1 MVGAGFHPRPPMP
14 DGSGWKG
21 RRADLLSDRTRMD
34 RRAWAATNLAA
45 ALLAAPRTP
54 ESIAACVETA
64 LGPSQSSRRRA
75 GLINWLSALGTPY
88 PPSPDRLAAL
98 LYGSPRFGPA
108 RGRRG
113 AVLDPPLF
121 APAPVFAGLDLPQLA
136 AIGDLAEWLDLPVET
151 LDWLSDERRSLARA
165 GDVLQHYHYAFHP
178 KRGGALRLI
187 EAPKMRLK
195 RIQRRILDEILAKV
209 PVHDSAQGFVAGR
222 SCLGHAQR
230 HAGEAMVLTLDLAQF
245 FPSLGVARI
254 HGLFRLLG
262 YPWAVARRL
271 TGLCSTATPSVLVRH
286 LPEAERPRYALP
298 HLPQGAPSSPAL
310 ANLAAWPL
318 DRRLAGLARAAGANY
333 SRYADD
339 LAFSGDVRQ
348 LEGFERQVAIIVQE
362 EGFALNPTKTRRM
375 RQSKRQQVTGI
386 VVNAHNNLGRAEFD
400 RLKAILHNC
409 RTLGPAGQ
417 NRDDVSDF
425 RRHLDGRVSWVEQV
439 NPPRGAK
446 LRRLFDLIAFGATD
460 GT

>member
-1 MVGAGFHPRPPMP
+1 
-14 DGSGWKG
+14 
-21 RRADLLSDRTRMD
+21 MD

-45 ALLAAPRTP
+45 ALLAAPWAP
-54 ESIAACVETA
+54 QSIAAAVETG
-64 LGPSQSSRRRA
+64 LGPSKSRRRA
-75 GLINWLSALGTPY
+75 GLINWLLALGTPY
-88 PPSPDRLAAL
+88 PPAPDRLAAL
-98 LYGSPRFGPA
+98 LYRSRRFGPA

-121 APAPVFAGLDLPQLA
+121 APAPAFVGLDLPQLA
-136 AIGDLAEWLDLPVET
+136 TLGALADWLELSVET
-151 LDWLSDERRSLARA
+151 LDWLSDERRSLATA
-165 GDVLQHYHYAFHP
+165 TDTLQHYRYAFLA
-178 KRGGALRLI
+178 KRDGTKRLI
-187 EAPKMRLK
+187 EAPKPQLK

-209 PVHDSAQGFVAGR
+209 PVHESAQGFVAGR

-271 TGLCSTATPSVLVRH
+271 TGLCSTTTPLTLARRLPAAEQRH
-286 LPEAERPRYALP
+286 YAAP

-339 LAFSGDVRQ
+339 LAFSGDARP
-348 LEGFERQVAIIVQE
+348 LAGFERKVAIIVAE
-362 EGFALNPTKTRRM
+362 EGFALNPLKTRRM
-375 RQSKRQQVTGI
+375 RRSERQQVTGI
-386 VVNAHNNLGRAEFD
+386 VVNAHNNLSRAEFD

-409 RTLGPAGQ
+409 RIQGAAGQ
-417 NRDDVSDF
+417 NRDNIADF

-446 LRRLFDLIAFGATD
+446 LRRLFELIGFEATD
-460 GT
+460 RA

>member
-1 MVGAGFHPRPPMP
+1 MP

-21 RRADLLSDRTRMD
+21 RRAALLSDRMRMD

-45 ALLAAPRTP
+45 ALLAAPWTSQ
-54 ESIAACVETA
+54 SIAAAVETG
-64 LGPSQSSRRRA
+64 LGPSQSRRRA
-75 GLINWLSALGTPY
+75 GLIEWLLALGTPY
-88 PPSPDRLAAL
+88 PPAPDRLAAL
-98 LYGSPRFGPA
+98 LYDSRRFGPA

-121 APAPVFAGLDLPQLA
+121 APAPAFVGLDLPQLA
-136 AIGDLAEWLDLPVET
+136 TLGALADWLELSVEA
-151 LDWLSDERRSLARA
+151 LDWLSDERRSLATA
-165 GDVLQHYHYAFHP
+165 GDTLQHYRYAFLA
-178 KRGGALRLI
+178 KRDGTERLI
-187 EAPKMRLK
+187 EAPKPRLK
-195 RIQRRILDEILAKV
+195 RIQRRILDEILAKM
-209 PVHDSAQGFVAGR
+209 PVHESAQGFVAGR

-271 TGLCSTATPSVLVRH
+271 TGLCSTTTPLALARRLPAAEQRH
-286 LPEAERPRYALP
+286 YAAP

-339 LAFSGDVRQ
+339 LAFSGDARP
-348 LEGFERQVAIIVQE
+348 LAGFERKIALIVAE
-362 EGFALNPTKTRRM
+362 EGFALNPLKTRRM
-375 RQSKRQQVTGI
+375 RRSERQQVTGI

-409 RTLGPAGQ
+409 RIQGAAGQ
-417 NRDDVSDF
+417 NRGDIPDF

-439 NPPRGAK
+439 NPQRGAK
-446 LRRLFDLIAFGATD
+446 LRRLFDLIGFDATD
-460 GT
+460 RA

>member
-1 MVGAGFHPRPPMP
+1 MP

-21 RRADLLSDRTRMD
+21 RRADSLSDRMRMD

-45 ALLAAPRTP
+45 ALLAAPWTP

-64 LGPSQSSRRRA
+64 LGPSSHHRRRA
-75 GLINWLSALGTPY
+75 GLNRWLVALGRPY
-88 PPSPDRLAAL
+88 PPAPDRVAAL
-98 LYGSPRFGPA
+98 LYESPRFGPA

-121 APAPVFAGLDLPQLA
+121 APSPVFAGLDLPQLA
-136 AIGDLAEWLDLPVET
+136 TIGELAAWLELPVET
-151 LDWLSDERRSLARA
+151 LDWLSDERRSLATTS
-165 GDVLQHYHYAFHP
+165 DPLQHYRYAFLA
-178 KRGGALRLI
+178 KRDGALRLI
-187 EAPKMRLK
+187 EAPKPRLK

-209 PVHDSAQGFVAGR
+209 PVHESAQGFVAGR

-271 TGLCSTATPSVLVRH
+271 TGLCSTATPLTLARR
-286 LPEAERPRYALP
+286 LPEAEQRRYAMP

-318 DRRLAGLARAAGANY
+318 DRRLAGLARAAGVNY

-339 LAFSGDVRQ
+339 LAFSGDAPQ
-348 LEGFERQVAIIVQE
+348 LESFERKVAVIIQE
-362 EGFALNPTKTRRM
+362 EGFALNSSKTRRM
-375 RQSKRQQVTGI
+375 RQSERQQVTGI

-409 RTLGPAGQ
+409 RTLGPAEQ
-417 NRDDVSDF
+417 NRDNVTDF
-425 RRHLDGRVSWVEQV
+425 RRHLDGRVGWVEQV

-446 LRRLFDLIAFGATD
+446 LRRMFDLIAFDATD
-460 GT
+460 RT

>member
-1 MVGAGFHPRPPMP
+1 M
-14 DGSGWKG
+14 
-21 RRADLLSDRTRMD
+21 RMD

-45 ALLAAPRTP
+45 ALLAAPWTAQA
-54 ESIAACVETA
+54 IAAAVETG
-64 LGPSQSSRRRA
+64 LGPSKSRRRA
-75 GLINWLSALGTPY
+75 GLITWLLALGTPY
-88 PPSPDRLAAL
+88 PPAPDRLAAL
-98 LYGSPRFGPA
+98 LYGSRRFGPA

-121 APAPVFAGLDLPQLA
+121 APAPAFVGLDLPQLA
-136 AIGDLAEWLDLPVET
+136 TLGALADWLELSVET
-151 LDWLSDERRSLARA
+151 LDWLSDERRSLATA
-165 GDVLQHYHYAFHP
+165 TDTLQHYRYAFLA
-178 KRGGALRLI
+178 KRDGTKRLI
-187 EAPKMRLK
+187 EAPKPRLK

-209 PVHDSAQGFVAGR
+209 PVHESAQGFVAGR

-230 HAGEAMVLTLDLAQF
+230 HAGESMVLTLDLAQF
-245 FPSLGVARI
+245 FPCLGVARI

-271 TGLCSTATPSVLVRH
+271 TGLCSTTTPLALARRLPAGEQRH
-286 LPEAERPRYALP
+286 YAAP

-339 LAFSGDVRQ
+339 LAFSGDARP
-348 LEGFERQVAIIVQE
+348 LAGFERQVALIVAE
-362 EGFALNPTKTRRM
+362 EGFALNPLKTRRM
-375 RQSKRQQVTGI
+375 PRSERQQVTGI

-409 RTLGPAGQ
+409 RTYGPAGQ
-417 NRDDVSDF
+417 NRDKVADF

-446 LRRLFDLIAFGATD
+446 LRRLFDLIGFDATD
-460 GT
+460 GP